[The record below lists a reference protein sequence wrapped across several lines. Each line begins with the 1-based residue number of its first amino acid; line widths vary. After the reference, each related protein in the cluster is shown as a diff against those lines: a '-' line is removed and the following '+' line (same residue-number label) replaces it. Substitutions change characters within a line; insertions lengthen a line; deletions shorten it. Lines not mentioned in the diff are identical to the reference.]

1 MEKSLLCGN
10 KKTAFVPIN
19 GTKAVAS
26 AVPPILTPEIESVR
40 LRHAQQRVRP
50 DNGRPD
56 RLILLG
62 RRKFLR
68 RFAQPSRVHSS
79 GGLRLHSH
87 QRQLSVRG
95 LPGLLLPV
103 KGFCGCLICLHYR
116 KTYARLQEFSL
127 LFPRTRATM
136 RKRLWRGC
144 HAVWCVYA
152 DRAGGIYRKARV

>member
-10 KKTAFVPIN
+10 KKTSFVPTN

-50 DNGRPD
+50 DNGRPA

-116 KTYARLQEFSL
+116 KAPGLCQACFEGFFGETGKIFIQIRIL
-127 LFPRTRATM
+127 
-136 RKRLWRGC
+136 
-144 HAVWCVYA
+144 
-152 DRAGGIYRKARV
+152 YRNITDFLSG

>member
-116 KTYARLQEFSL
+116 KAPGLCQACFEGF
-127 LFPRTRATM
+127 F
-136 RKRLWRGC
+136 
-144 HAVWCVYA
+144 
-152 DRAGGIYRKARV
+152 GGNRQNIYTNQNII